1 MKKIEIFEKAM
12 NEGVRLKDYGIN
24 STLFA
29 AYRSCLETGNEYI
42 DFNGVI
48 WDYDIPE
55 IIKALKE
62 NGISEFTISS
72 TFSSLI
78 ETLAAFDKEG
88 IKMAVLDY
96 GDYTVAVWDH
106 CFKGSIAEVY
116 ELIETPAETGF
127 GRCECRI
134 SLIERKEGFEDA
146 GHAMAWAVS
155 KVK

>member
-12 NEGVRLKDYGIN
+12 NEGGSLKDYGIN

-29 AYRSCLETGNEYI
+29 AYRDCQETGNDNI

-55 IIKALKE
+55 IVKALKE

-78 ETLAAFDKEG
+78 PTLALFEKYG
-88 IKMAVLDY
+88 FKMAGLTEVRAR
-96 GDYTVAVWDH
+96 YTDFQTGKRAIV
-106 CFKGSIAEVY
+106 
-116 ELIETPAETGF
+116 PAI
-127 GRCECRI
+127 RMRY
-134 SLIERKEGFEDA
+134 
-146 GHAMAWAVS
+146 V
-155 KVK
+155 

>member
-12 NEGVRLKDYGIN
+12 NEGGRLKDYGIN

-29 AYRSCLETGNEYI
+29 VYRDCQETGNDNI

-55 IIKALKE
+55 IVKALKE

-78 ETLAAFDKEG
+78 ETLAAFEKEG
-88 IKMAVLDY
+88 IRMAGL
-96 GDYTVAVWDH
+96 T
-106 CFKGSIAEVY
+106 EVNATY
-116 ELIETPAETGF
+116 SDWKTGKKARIPAIRMT
-127 GRCECRI
+127 
-134 SLIERKEGFEDA
+134 L
-146 GHAMAWAVS
+146 
-155 KVK
+155 

>member
-12 NEGVRLKDYGIN
+12 NEGGSLKDYEIN

-29 AYRSCLETGNEYI
+29 AYRDCQETGIDNI

-55 IIKALKE
+55 IVKALKE

-78 ETLAAFDKEG
+78 ETLAAFEKEG
-88 IKMAVLDY
+88 IRMAGL
-96 GDYTVAVWDH
+96 T
-106 CFKGSIAEVY
+106 EVNATY
-116 ELIETPAETGF
+116 SDWKTGKNARIPAIRMT
-127 GRCECRI
+127 
-134 SLIERKEGFEDA
+134 L
-146 GHAMAWAVS
+146 
-155 KVK
+155 

>member
-1 MKKIEIFEKAM
+1 MKKIEIFERAM
-12 NEGVRLKDYGIN
+12 NEGGSLKDYGIN

-72 TFSSLI
+72 TEESKSSPSALHFQALSKPAQHLI
-78 ETLAAFDKEG
+78 KKESRWQG
-88 IKMAVLDY
+88 LQ
-96 GDYTVAVWDH
+96 
-106 CFKGSIAEVY
+106 
-116 ELIETPAETGF
+116 
-127 GRCECRI
+127 R
-134 SLIERKEGFEDA
+134 
-146 GHAMAWAVS
+146 
-155 KVK
+155 

>member
-88 IKMAVLDY
+88 IKMAGLTEVNAT
-96 GDYTVAVWDH
+96 YTDWKTGEKAR
-106 CFKGSIAEVY
+106 I
-116 ELIETPAETGF
+116 PAIRMT
-127 GRCECRI
+127 
-134 SLIERKEGFEDA
+134 L
-146 GHAMAWAVS
+146 
-155 KVK
+155 

>member
-1 MKKIEIFEKAM
+1 MYLPKGKTTKRRYITMKKIEIFERAM
-12 NEGVRLKDYGIN
+12 NEGGSLKDYGIN

-78 ETLAAFDKEG
+78 ETLTAFDKEG
-88 IKMAVLDY
+88 IKMAGLTEMNAT
-96 GDYTVAVWDH
+96 YTDWKTGEKAR
-106 CFKGSIAEVY
+106 I
-116 ELIETPAETGF
+116 PAIRMT
-127 GRCECRI
+127 
-134 SLIERKEGFEDA
+134 L
-146 GHAMAWAVS
+146 
-155 KVK
+155 